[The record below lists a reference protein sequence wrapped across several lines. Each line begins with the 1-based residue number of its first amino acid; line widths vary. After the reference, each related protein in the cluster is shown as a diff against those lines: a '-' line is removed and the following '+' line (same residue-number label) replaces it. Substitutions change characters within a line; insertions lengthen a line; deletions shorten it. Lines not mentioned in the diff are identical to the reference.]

1 MLVRFVDN
9 SGIVILFKLS
19 LHNCLVVN
27 YRGLLTLI
35 VTGNMY
41 GIIYQFKFF
50 LILWWL
56 FNIHWCIKLYVMH
69 IQDENK
75 FNDKQQLHV
84 CIKINERM
92 GHIRGGGG
100 RLLIATGILVGTTKI
115 AVFTLTVRTSIF
127 GLYKKMVFN
136 V

>member
-41 GIIYQFKFF
+41 GIIYQFNFF

-56 FNIHWCIKLYVMH
+56 FNIHWCIKLYVMR